1 MTTSI
6 YFTESKDFKLIKER
20 ILAQKNDYLVYVY
33 ADTTNIKIPKDLI
46 KELPI
51 YGNNLIWV
59 NTAEFDNSQLVNHV
73 ILTIGQ
79 YLFSEDPIEFF
90 IATKT
95 AKYEKAIGLLKS
107 QDIQAELILPEGV
120 ITEKKKTGKR
130 GRPKG
135 SKNVKS
141 KITKASA
148 SPEAGAVKKKRG
160 RPKKEKTE
168 DTKAVAKKAGRKPG
182 RPKNE
187 EKPVSQKKAAGKPG
201 LPKKETKT
209 RKKRVEKAISLEDI
223 NAKLQQFQSK
233 DGDVELMQ
241 KKLFSIGKVKRPK
254 FDIKLSDMIQNE
266 LAIGASEADS
276 LINKMKKTGMM
287 DNSGKGGRIKYKD

>member
-20 ILAQKNDYLVYVY
+20 ILNQKNDYLVYVY

-46 KELPI
+46 RELPI

-79 YLFSEDPIEFF
+79 YLIADDPIEFF
-90 IATKT
+90 IASKT
-95 AKYEKAIGLLKS
+95 AKYEKAIELLKS
-107 QDIQAELILPEGV
+107 EGIQAELILPAV
-120 ITEKKKTGKR
+120 AITEKKKPGRR

-135 SKNVKS
+135 SKNAVS
-141 KITKASA
+141 KHAAASQTNED
-148 SPEAGAVKKKRG
+148 SPVKKKRG

-168 DTKAVAKKAGRKPG
+168 ETKTVTKKSGRKPG
-182 RPKNE
+182 RPK
-187 EKPVSQKKAAGKPG
+187 
-201 LPKKETKT
+201 KETETKV
-209 RKKRVEKAISLEDI
+209 RKKRVEKTISQEDI
-223 NAKLQQFQSK
+223 TAKLQQFPSK
-233 DGDVELMQ
+233 DGDVELIQ
-241 KKLFSIGKVKRPK
+241 KKLFALGKVKRPK
-254 FDIKLSDMIQNE
+254 FDIKLSGMIQAE

-276 LINKMKKTGMM
+276 LITKIKETGMI
-287 DNSGKGGRIKYKD
+287 DNSGKGGRIMYKD

>member
-20 ILAQKNDYLVYVY
+20 ILNQENDYLVYVY

-46 KELPI
+46 RELPI

-73 ILTIGQ
+73 VLTIGQ
-79 YLFSEDPIEFF
+79 YLIADDSIEFF
-90 IATKT
+90 IACKT

-107 QDIQAELILPEGV
+107 EGIQAELILPTGA
-120 ITEKKKTGKR
+120 ITEKKKPGRR

-135 SKNVKS
+135 SKNAVS
-141 KITKASA
+141 KLAATTQTAEDK
-148 SPEAGAVKKKRG
+148 PVKKKRG

-168 DTKAVAKKAGRKPG
+168 ETKTAAKKSGRKPG
-182 RPKNE
+182 RPK
-187 EKPVSQKKAAGKPG
+187 KVT
-201 LPKKETKT
+201 ETKV
-209 RKKRVEKAISLEDI
+209 RKKRVEKTISQEDI
-223 NAKLQQFQSK
+223 TAKLQQFPSK

-241 KKLFSIGKVKRPK
+241 KKLFALGKVKRPK
-254 FDIKLSDMIQNE
+254 FDIKLSGMIQTE

-276 LINKMKKTGMM
+276 LITKMKETGMM
-287 DNSGKGGRIKYKD
+287 NNSGKGGRIMYKD